1 MFEDRYVT
9 AVLAVFLITILVIMA
24 SVAIPVIGY
33 QRKRWKG
40 VAIGCILQPVVCGI
54 FFLVLLGGVVIYR
67 YNTNSNQRKSM
78 MVTVRTTEPGAYG
91 VDTLVWYLKPDD
103 ECFVDYKRLEKTDS
117 AESDSLDVDEYSD
130 CFDIIRLD
138 TLTTA
143 VCVEDRIVVRFDLQ
157 NQKATATDY
166 DQPVEVTAIDWDK
179 VKAYFNK

>member
-1 MFEDRYVT
+1 MFEGNYMT
-9 AVLAVFLITILVIMA
+9 AVLAVFLITILVMMA
-24 SVAIPVIGY
+24 SVVIPIIGY
-33 QRKRWKG
+33 HRKRWKG
-40 VAIGCILQPVVCGI
+40 VAIGCLLQPVVCGV
-54 FFLVLLGGVVIYR
+54 FFCVLLGGVVIYKF
-67 YNTNSNQRKSM
+67 SAEKNQRQSM

-91 VDTLVWYLKPDD
+91 VDTLIWYLKPDN
-103 ECFVDYKRLEKTDS
+103 ECFVNYKRLEKTDS
-117 AESDSLDVDEYSD
+117 TEADSIDVDEYSD

-166 DQPVEVTAIDWDK
+166 DQPAEVTAIDWDK